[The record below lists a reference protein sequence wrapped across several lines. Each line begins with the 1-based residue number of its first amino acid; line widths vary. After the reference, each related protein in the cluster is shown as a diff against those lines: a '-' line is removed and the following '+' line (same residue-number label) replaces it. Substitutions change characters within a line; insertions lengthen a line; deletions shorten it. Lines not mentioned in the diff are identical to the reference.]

1 MIPMLGG
8 CLSLALLAA
17 LPVYMEVAKP
27 GVSRTRKEN
36 TRIRT
41 IIRGLFQ
48 GFANMKPPICH
59 SSICVH
65 RSRFVHVIRL
75 SGNEIPSTS
84 LFGVSQPLPIDTIV
98 SFTRL
103 QPTPKTLRNPGCL
116 LTFSSEI
123 C

>member
-1 MIPMLGG
+1 MLGG

-84 LFGVSQPLPIDTIV
+84 LFW
-98 SFTRL
+98 SFAAITHRHNRL
-103 QPTPKTLRNPGCL
+103 IYKATTYTEDPAESGLSAYI
-116 LTFSSEI
+116 FF
-123 C
+123 